1 MECPKEHYSVRVFFG
16 LVNEP
21 SFDREPLFNVSVE
34 GTQIYSLS
42 SGWSNSDNGQIFAEA
57 LLF

>member
-1 MECPKEHYSVRVFFG
+1 MRVFFG

-21 SFDREPLFNVSVE
+21 SFDRDPLFDISVE
-34 GTQIYSLS
+34 RTQIYSLS
-42 SGWSNSDNGQIFAEA
+42 SGWSNSDNEQIFVEA

>member
-1 MECPKEHYSVRVFFG
+1 MRVFFG

-21 SFDREPLFNVSVE
+21 SFDQEPLFNVSVE